1 MGQFTDTFLYRDL
14 YFMIKQTYILPGTAF
29 TLAAISSLPEYPRP
43 SLEEPS
49 CYLPESEVMCRGD
62 VQRRGRTEL
71 EQTGNM
77 PGLQG
82 FTAHPKPPSLG
93 RVST

>member
-49 CYLPESEVMCRGD
+49 CYLPESEVMCRGEASQSWNKQATCQVYKD
-62 VQRRGRTEL
+62 SLPTQNLPVWVGYPHEL
-71 EQTGNM
+71 Q
-77 PGLQG
+77 Q
-82 FTAHPKPPSLG
+82 
-93 RVST
+93 